1 MPQNPV
7 HVWWSNYMLGLKCE
21 RTHRIIDSYSS
32 VKGQK
37 HRGWLH
43 TPLTAAVAAEIADG
57 PHCVPAALNH
67 LLIDRWYDDPNM
79 KVALEMMRLSQR
91 AEPQPAPFTTRI
103 ERCRVNRR

>member
-1 MPQNPV
+1 
-7 HVWWSNYMLGLKCE
+7 MLGVKCE

-37 HRGWLH
+37 HRQWLH
-43 TPLTAAVAAEIADG
+43 TPLTAAVAAEMADG
-57 PHCVPAALNH
+57 PHCIPAALNH
-67 LLIDRWYDDPNM
+67 LLIDKLYDDPDT

-103 ERCRVNRR
+103 QRSRVFQNRRF